1 MGPSLQ
7 ERNQGAGEGPR
18 KGNGGVEG
26 SREQVLLGA
35 AEGGVYVFFFFSSF
49 FSLEKRGLE
58 EVFIMIYTYLKVEL
72 QQGGDWPVFLGS
84 K

>member
-1 MGPSLQ
+1 MF
-7 ERNQGAGEGPR
+7 
-18 KGNGGVEG
+18 
-26 SREQVLLGA
+26 
-35 AEGGVYVFFFFSSF
+35 FFFFSSF
-49 FSLEKRGLE
+49 FSLEKRGLK